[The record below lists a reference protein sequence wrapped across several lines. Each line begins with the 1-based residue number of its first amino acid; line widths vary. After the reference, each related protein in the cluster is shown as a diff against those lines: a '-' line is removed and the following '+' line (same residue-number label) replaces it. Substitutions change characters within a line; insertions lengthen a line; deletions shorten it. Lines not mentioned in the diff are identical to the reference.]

1 MKIGLV
7 LPGNIWFSPY
17 VKIYT
22 DILDRKNIN
31 YEIISWN
38 RDGSDPESAT
48 AFNTHIIAQ
57 NRLNKLLPY
66 FNYIKFI
73 KRTITKNKYDKI
85 IVFGPQLGILLFY
98 FLKKYYR
105 KKFILD
111 YRDLSIE
118 QLPGLKIIFKK
129 LLSLSG
135 LNVISSLGFK
145 NYLPQSDYLISHN
158 LNFENFSKQESSKD
172 IFQKESINILTIGS
186 IRDYESNL
194 EVIKSLGNKPNINLY
209 FVGKGDVSAL
219 LEDYVNQNE
228 IKNVIFHG
236 FYQKFEEEKFIKAAD
251 FLNIYYPRIK
261 SHKSA
266 MSNRFYNSLLYKR
279 PMIVTNDS
287 IQGDFVE
294 KFNLGISLENCDHLN
309 DEILEFKKNF
319 NFKNFDFSAD
329 ELLNFFQEDYLYFRN
344 KINAF
349 LID

>member
-31 YEIISWN
+31 YQIISWN

-85 IVFGPQLGILLFY
+85 IVFSPQLGILLFY

-228 IKNVIFHG
+228 IKNVF
-236 FYQKFEEEKFIKAAD
+236 F
-251 FLNIYYPRIK
+251 
-261 SHKSA
+261 SW
-266 MSNRFYNSLLYKR
+266 LL
-279 PMIVTNDS
+279 S
-287 IQGDFVE
+287 
-294 KFNLGISLENCDHLN
+294 
-309 DEILEFKKNF
+309 
-319 NFKNFDFSAD
+319 
-329 ELLNFFQEDYLYFRN
+329 
-344 KINAF
+344 KI
-349 LID
+349 